1 MLLSLVYLMVRIL
14 LRLLV
19 PGSRGEAGRDLE
31 IVVLRHQLNVLGRQV
46 KQPRFRPSDRVFL
59 AAAARRLPRA
69 RWERFLVT
77 PRTLLHWHRELV
89 RAKWGRYSRRR
100 PGRPPLPAELQVL
113 ILRLARENP
122 RWGYKRIQGEL
133 QKLGIRVSATA
144 IRKLLARR
152 GLGPAPR
159 RGGSTW
165 RQFLAQQATSMVA
178 CDFFTVETVW
188 LKRIYVL
195 VFIELATR
203 RVHLAGCTSN
213 PHGAWVVQQARNFT
227 FHLDEREE
235 PLRFLIHDR
244 DAKFCG
250 PFDEVF
256 ATERPQVV
264 RTPVRA
270 PRANAFCERWIRTV
284 RTECLDWLLIFSRR
298 HLERVLKIYVRHYNQ
313 QRPHRALQLQP
324 PEHEKFERT
333 PLPVDATVVRRD
345 RLGGLL
351 HEYYEA
357 AA

>member
-1 MLLSLVYLMVRIL
+1 MLLSLVYLVVRML

-19 PGSRGEAGRDLE
+19 RDGQGEAAKDLE
-31 IVVLRHQLNVLGRQV
+31 IVVLRHQLNVLFRQV
-46 KQPRFRPSDRVFL
+46 NLPRFRRSDRAFL
-59 AAAARRLPRA
+59 AAAARRLPRV

-77 PRTLLHWHRELV
+77 PKTLLRWHRELV
-89 RAKWGRYSRRR
+89 RLKWARYSKRHA
-100 PGRPPLPAELQVL
+100 GRLPLPAEAQEL
-113 ILRLARENP
+113 ILRLAKENP

-133 QKLGIRVSATA
+133 QKLGIKVSATA

-159 RGGSTW
+159 RGDTTW
-165 RQFLAQQATSMVA
+165 RQFLAQQASSMVA

-203 RVHLAGCTSN
+203 RVHLAGCTTN
-213 PHGAWVVQQARNFT
+213 PDKAWVVQQARNFT
-227 FHLDEREE
+227 FYLDQREV

-244 DAKFCG
+244 DSKFCG
-250 PFDEVF
+250 PFDDVF
-256 ATERPQVV
+256 ATEVLQVV

-298 HLERVLKIYVRHYNQ
+298 HLERVLRTYIRHYNR
-313 QRPHRALQLQP
+313 QRPHRALQLHT
-324 PEHEKFERT
+324 PEQGEFERT
-333 PLPVDATVVRRD
+333 LPTVGARVDRRD

>member
-1 MLLSLVYLMVRIL
+1 MLLSLMYLVIRTL

-19 PGSRGEAGRDLE
+19 PDGQGEAAKDLE
-31 IVVLRHQLNVLGRQV
+31 IVVLRHELNVLRRHN
-46 KQPRFRPSDRVFL
+46 KRPRFRRSDRAFL

-77 PRTLLHWHRELV
+77 PRTLLRWHRELV
-89 RAKWGRYSRRR
+89 RLKWARYNRRQ
-100 PGRPPLPAELQVL
+100 GRPPLPGELQEL
-113 ILRLARENP
+113 ILRLAKENP
-122 RWGYKRIQGEL
+122 RWGYKRIKGEL
-133 QKLGIRVSATA
+133 LKLGIKVSATA

-159 RGGSTW
+159 RGGTTW
-165 RQFLAQQATSMVA
+165 RQFLAQQASSMVA

-195 VFIELATR
+195 VLIELATR
-203 RVHLAGCTSN
+203 RVHLAGCTTN
-213 PHGAWVVQQARNFT
+213 PDGAWVTQQARNFT
-227 FHLDEREE
+227 FHLDERAQ

-256 ATERPQVV
+256 ATEGLQVV
-264 RTPVRA
+264 RTPLRA
-270 PRANAFCERWIRTV
+270 PRANAICERWIRTV
-284 RTECLDWLLIFSRR
+284 RTECLDWLLILSRR
-298 HLERVLKIYVRHYNQ
+298 HFERVLRIYIRHYNR
-313 QRPHRALQLQP
+313 QRPHRALQLQA
-324 PEHEKFERT
+324 PEQEEFART
-333 PLPVDATVVRRD
+333 PLPVDARVRRRD

>member
-1 MLLSLVYLMVRIL
+1 MLLSLMYLVVRML

-19 PGSRGEAGRDLE
+19 PDGQGEAAKDLE
-31 IVVLRHQLNVLGRQV
+31 IVVLRHELNVLRRQT
-46 KQPRFRPSDRVFL
+46 KRPRFRPSDRAFL

-77 PRTLLHWHRELV
+77 PKTLLRWHRELV
-89 RAKWGRYSRRR
+89 RLKGARYRKRP
-100 PGRPPLPAELQVL
+100 PGRPPLPIAVQKL
-113 ILRLARENP
+113 ILRLAKENP

-133 QKLGIRVSATA
+133 LKLGVEVSATA
-144 IRKLLARR
+144 IRRLLARH

-159 RGGSTW
+159 RGATTW
-165 RQFLAQQATSMVA
+165 RQFLTQQASSMVA

-203 RVHLAGCTSN
+203 RIHLAGCTPN
-213 PHGAWVVQQARNFT
+213 PDGAWVTQQARNFT
-227 FHLDEREE
+227 FDLDERAQ

-256 ATERPQVV
+256 ATEGLRVI

-270 PRANAFCERWIRTV
+270 PRANAICERWIRTV
-284 RTECLDWLLIFSRR
+284 RAECLDWLLIFSRR
-298 HLERVLKIYVRHYNQ
+298 HLERVLRVYVSHYNR
-313 QRPHRALQLQP
+313 QRPHRALQLQA
-324 PEHEKFERT
+324 PEQEESERT
-333 PLPVDATVVRRD
+333 PLSLDATVRRRD